1 VTAREGSPIMIDFV
15 TTRHGLAL
23 GHYAKIAVLA
33 GPVAALRGE
42 AARLGPRLQGR
53 TVWMVNS
60 TSQGGGVAE
69 ILLPMVSL
77 LEELGV
83 PTRWAVIGSDE
94 ARFFALTKR
103 LHNLIHGQ
111 GDPTLSQDD
120 REIYE
125 AVNRENAAAL
135 KPRLKPGDIVVVH
148 DPQPLPLGAIL
159 KRECGVTTIW
169 RCHIGL
175 DRHLPQTRAA
185 WAFLQPYAETYDH
198 AVFSASEY
206 IPDYLS
212 ERASV
217 IQPGIDPCGHKN
229 RDLSPHKL
237 VGVLCNAGLKKQYHP
252 VLTPPF
258 SASALRLNGSGR
270 FEPASNDHEI
280 GLLYRPIVT
289 QISRWDR
296 LKGFEPLLKGFLK
309 LKQRVVRDGEPDG
322 RHRHRLEI
330 ARLVLAGPDP
340 SGVQDDPESQEVL
353 DELTCLYR
361 ALPAEQQQDVALL
374 KLPMD
379 STKENALMVNVLQRC
394 STVVV
399 QNSICEGFGLTAT
412 EAMWKGVP
420 FLGTHACGIRQQV
433 RDRVDGILTRDPE
446 DPEEVARNLDALL
459 RDPMGRDVM
468 GRSAQRRVHRRFLL
482 FTQLQRWLEVLAG
495 CTNRPPK
502 TGHS

>member
-1 VTAREGSPIMIDFV
+1 MIDLVSKHYGF
-15 TTRHGLAL
+15 AL
-23 GHYAKIAVLA
+23 SDYSKIAVLT

-42 AARLGPRLQGR
+42 AARLRPRLQGR

-60 TSQGGGVAE
+60 TAQGGGVAE
-69 ILLPMVSL
+69 MLPPMVSL

-83 PTRWAVIGSDE
+83 ATRWAVIGSDDP
-94 ARFFALTKR
+94 RFFSLTKR
-103 LHNLIHGQ
+103 LHNLIHGR
-111 GDPTLSQDD
+111 GDPKLSADD

-135 KPRLKPGDIVVVH
+135 KPRLKPGDILVVH

-159 KRECGVTTIW
+159 KREIGITTVW

-185 WAFLQPYAETYDH
+185 WTFLRPYAETYDH
-198 AVFSASEY
+198 AVFSAGEY
-206 IPDYLS
+206 VPDYL
-212 ERASV
+212 EKRASV
-217 IQPGIDPCGHKN
+217 IHPGIDPCSHKN

-237 VGVLCNAGLKKQYHP
+237 VGVLCNAGLKKEQHP

-258 SASALRLNGSGR
+258 SALVQRLNGTGR
-270 FEPASNDHEI
+270 FEPASNNHET

-296 LKGFEPLLKGFLK
+296 LKGFEPLLQGFLK
-309 LKQRVVRDGEPDG
+309 LKERVTCNGEADD
-322 RHRHRLEI
+322 RHRHRL
-330 ARLVLAGPDP
+330 ALVRLVLAGPDP
-340 SGVQDDPESQEVL
+340 GGVQDDPESQEVL
-353 DELTCLYR
+353 DELARMYR
-361 ALPAEQQQDVALL
+361 ALPAEQRQDVALL
-374 KLPMD
+374 KLPMG
-379 STKENALMVNVLQRC
+379 SIKENALMVNVLQRC

-420 FLGTHACGIRQQV
+420 FVGTYACGIRQQV
-433 RDRVDGILTRDPE
+433 RDKVDGILTKDPE
-446 DPEEVARNLDALL
+446 DPEQVARNLDAML

-468 GRSAQRRVHRRFLL
+468 GRSAQHRVHRRFLI
-482 FTQLQRWLEVLAG
+482 FTQLRLWLGVLAG
-495 CTNRPPK
+495 CAER
-502 TGHS
+502 